1 MIITMYDGTTLT
13 GSKIDIYG
21 KELIVDDYRSVDI
34 SLVNSI
40 EDGDGE
46 EDEDEDYPLTEMELA
61 HIAAWNEVMEGE
73 MP

>member
-40 EDGDGE
+40 EDGDDE
-46 EDEDEDYPLTEMELA
+46 EDEDYPLTEMELA

>member
-34 SLVNSI
+34 ALVNSI
-40 EDGDGE
+40 EDGD
-46 EDEDEDYPLTEMELA
+46 DEDGNELDLA
-61 HIAAWNEVMEGE
+61 REVAFAEVMD
-73 MP
+73 